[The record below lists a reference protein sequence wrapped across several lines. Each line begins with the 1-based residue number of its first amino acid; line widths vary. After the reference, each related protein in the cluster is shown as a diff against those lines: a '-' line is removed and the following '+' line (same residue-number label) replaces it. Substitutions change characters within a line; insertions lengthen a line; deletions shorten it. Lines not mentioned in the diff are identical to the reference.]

1 MSSRPESQR
10 KTHADIAKSQKLRI
24 FAVEKV
30 SVMKTN
36 TSRLLLLLLLAPQ
49 MLLLSCK
56 DGETYAEQKDK
67 EYKAIQSF
75 LDRDIVVRDDDGSI
89 VCNVGKIN
97 PIDEE
102 TFLAQDST
110 TNLDR
115 NEYVLFQNSGVY
127 MQIVRKGTGEK
138 LESGKTARIICRF
151 IEFNILGDS
160 IQLRNDINYWH
171 PSPDIM
177 NVSNS
182 YGSFTANFETGQN
195 GGGAM
200 YSMYGSA
207 SVPSGWLVPF
217 SYIRIGRQKSEDEGI
232 AKVRLIVPHSE
243 GQTSAASG
251 VYPCF
256 YEITFQKMR
265 D

>member
-1 MSSRPESQR
+1 MSFSSYICIRNNDFRMKKPLF
-10 KTHADIAKSQKLRI
+10 IL
-24 FAVEKV
+24 FAAY
-30 SVMKTN
+30 S
-36 TSRLLLLLLLAPQ
+36 LLLTVLFV
-49 MLLLSCK
+49 SCS
-56 DGETYAEQKDK
+56 DGETYAEQKEK
-67 EYKAIQSF
+67 EYKAINSF
-75 LDRDIVVRDDDGSI
+75 LDRDIVIRDEEGI
-89 VCNVGKIN
+89 VVCNVGKIEA
-97 PIDEE
+97 ISEE
-102 TFLAQDST
+102 QFIEQDST
-110 TNLDR
+110 TDLAKNQ
-115 NEYVLFQNSGVY
+115 YVLFSNSGIY

-138 LESGKTARIICRF
+138 LEQGKTARVICRF

-160 IQLRNDINYWH
+160 IQLRNDVNYWH

-177 NVSNS
+177 KISNNS
-182 YGSFTANFETGQN
+182 GRFTANFDTEIN

-200 YSMYGSA
+200 MNKYGST

-217 SYIRIGRQKSEDEGI
+217 TYIRIGRQDSPDEGI

-243 GQTSAASG
+243 GQTSASSN